1 MFSFQP
7 VFLRFDLS
15 ADFGYHF
22 FEELFTF
29 LARFGVDG
37 MDFALAVS
45 VGRRIPPFK
54 QGIAYLINPAG
65 ACLADFAFIRLEIRR
80 TRRVYGFFGYF
91 FVIVLTVLKRLVF
104 GEVLVDFVG

>member
-1 MFSFQP
+1 LFSFQS

-15 ADFGYHF
+15 ADFGDHF

-45 VGRRIPPFK
+45 VV
-54 QGIAYLINPAG
+54 LIDFDEEIGYRLTSDSSGHVAKMKDKPCKVLYNS
-65 ACLADFAFIRLEIRR
+65 ADPGDSKA
-80 TRRVYGFFGYF
+80 
-91 FVIVLTVLKRLVF
+91 K
-104 GEVLVDFVG
+104 